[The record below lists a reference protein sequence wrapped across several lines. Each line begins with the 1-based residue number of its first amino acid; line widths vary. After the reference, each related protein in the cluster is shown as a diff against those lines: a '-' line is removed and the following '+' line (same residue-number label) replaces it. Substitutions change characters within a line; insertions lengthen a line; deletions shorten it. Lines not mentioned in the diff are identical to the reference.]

1 MLNEFLNIYESG
13 LKDGQNSLTQTE
25 AVHRLSEKINLLI
38 YHFNLLEDN
47 VNESI
52 KDFTDKIEYYLNNGM
67 VEEVCRKLDE
77 FAENGTLDTIIN
89 DHVFGEIKSQIQD
102 IKSDIS
108 RFKQTYENNK
118 TVTDNTIQANNNA
131 INNNAIKIQTN
142 ADEISKINAWVGT
155 VEDKVGVIQNDYT
168 SVETIYPSD
177 GGIVKKFV
185 LVDDKMG
192 KIRKKYID
200 CQVTAQQWKEAWEN
214 ITAGSN
220 NNNGSIW
227 VPFYWAINKNNVID
241 TTLTLKDINKWN
253 WQSLGHSKIGIYG
266 LGGIN
271 ETGCYVYIENKDT
284 SEQTIGI
291 AFTICITEIYN

>member
-1 MLNEFLNIYESG
+1 MLNEILNIYESG
-13 LKDGQNSLTQTE
+13 LRDGQQSLTQTE
-25 AVHRLSEKINLLI
+25 AIHKICEKINLLI
-38 YHFNLLEDN
+38 NHFNLLEYN
-47 VNESI
+47 TNEAI
-52 KDFTDKIEYYLNNGM
+52 KEFSDKVEYYLNNGM

-102 IKSDIS
+102 IKSDITD
-108 RFKQTYENNK
+108 FKQTYIDNK
-118 TVTDNTIQANNNA
+118 TVTDNKIQANANA
-131 INNNAIKIQTN
+131 INNNATRIQQN
-142 ADEISKINAWVGT
+142 ADEISRIHAWVGT

-168 SVETIYPSD
+168 SVETIYPS
-177 GGIVKKFV
+177 GEGVVKKFV

-227 VPFYWAINKNNVID
+227 VPFYWAINKSKVID
-241 TTLTLKDINKWN
+241 TTFTIKDLNKWV
-253 WQSLGHSKIGIYG
+253 WQNLGHSKIGIYG
-266 LGGIN
+266 LGYLN
-271 ETGCYVYIENKDT
+271 ENGCYVYIENKDP
-284 SEQTIGI
+284 SESTIGVN
-291 AFTICITEIYN
+291 FSICITETY